1 MEKET
6 VFERDTK
13 GIKFTKGFW
22 SEDNKIKAD
31 GTNVLRALR
40 EFRNQIKAEVA
51 AWKTEGMGEYPARR
65 AYPKPP
71 KDEDWMPRDADGN
84 NLLPDNSE
92 LKSKLQYKVYEDYI
106 NEVK

>member
-6 VFERDTK
+6 IFERDTK

-40 EFRNQIKAEVA
+40 EFRNQIKAEGS
-51 AWKTEGMGEYPARR
+51 AWKTAGMGE
-65 AYPKPP
+65 
-71 KDEDWMPRDADGN
+71 
-84 NLLPDNSE
+84 LLFTQII
-92 LKSKLQYKVYEDYI
+92 LTIFIKTY
-106 NEVK
+106 

>member
-6 VFERDTK
+6 IFERDAK

-40 EFRNQIKAEVA
+40 EFRNQIKAEGSP
-51 AWKTEGMGEYPARR
+51 WKTQGMRDYPAKKSS
-65 AYPKPP
+65 PKPP
-71 KDEDWMPRDADGN
+71 SEGDWMPKEA
-84 NLLPDNSE
+84 
-92 LKSKLQYKVYEDYI
+92 
-106 NEVK
+106 